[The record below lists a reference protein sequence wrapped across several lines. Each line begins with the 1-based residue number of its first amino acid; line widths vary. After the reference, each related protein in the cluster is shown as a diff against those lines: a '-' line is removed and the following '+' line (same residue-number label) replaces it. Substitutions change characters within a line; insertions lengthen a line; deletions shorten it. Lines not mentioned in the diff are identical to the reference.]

1 MKVIRYKI
9 ATVVTTGDPEA
20 PVSTTTLHDVS
31 LPYSPE
37 AYALAQR
44 EAYQG
49 QVTVED
55 EPETA
60 EEARARRDTLL
71 SATDWAV
78 LPDSPL
84 DEASQAA
91 MRTYRQALR
100 DVPQQ
105 AGFPGEIAWP
115 DIPALYKEASS
126 KT

>member
-9 ATVVTTGDPEA
+9 ATVVTTGGPED

-31 LPYSPE
+31 LPYNPE
-37 AYALAQR
+37 TEALAQR

-55 EPETA
+55 VPETA
-60 EEARARRDTLL
+60 DEARARRDALL

-105 AGFPGEIAWP
+105 AGFPETISWP
-115 DIPALYKEASS
+115 DRPETQKQP
-126 KT
+126 

>member
-1 MKVIRYKI
+1 MKIIRYKL
-9 ATVVTTGDPEA
+9 ATVVTTGDPKD
-20 PVSTTTLHDVS
+20 PVSTTTLRDVS

-105 AGFPGEIAWP
+105 AGFPETISWP
-115 DIPALYKEASS
+115 DRPETQKQA
-126 KT
+126 

>member
-1 MKVIRYKI
+1 MKIIRYKL
-9 ATVVTTGDPEA
+9 ATEINHGTPEEPDIETVLSAVTMTYSEA
-20 PVSTTTLHDVS
+20 N
-31 LPYSPE
+31 
-37 AYALAQR
+37 YALAQR

-105 AGFPGEIAWP
+105 AGFPETIIWP
-115 DIPALYKEASS
+115 DRPETKKQA
-126 KT
+126 